1 MENHTTVMKMG
12 ILEIVSSSSCIPRAL
27 SSVLNVNIVL
37 EEELVLEYL
46 GDYVNAFIVLFWI
59 IVCTHPREQQE
70 LKGIVYP
77 KMKILSYLPSCRFKF
92 VRPLFIFRKQIKIFL
107 IKCTYDRIF
116 TSK

>member
-77 KMKILSYLPSCRFKF
+77 KMKNSVILTLMSFQTRKAF
-92 VRPLFIFRKQIKIFL
+92 VHLQK
-107 IKCTYDRIF
+107 TN
-116 TSK
+116 